1 MRYLAAKA
9 KRDEAIKEKR
19 EREQGSLEEQES
31 VTKKAKREEE
41 AALAGQVRDLTGKAL
56 QLLVKDMQEGTA
68 GLYRAMLGDKWED
81 GMEADLKRLQAVQAQ
96 ERRRMREI
104 EENKR
109 KMTDRQIVSLKGGAG
124 VYLDDVDA
132 RY

>member
-9 KRDEAIKEKR
+9 KRDETIKEKR
-19 EREQGSLEEQES
+19 KRERDALDEQQS

-41 AALAGQVRDLTGKAL
+41 GALAGQVRDLTGKSL
-56 QLLVKDMQEGTA
+56 HLLVKDMQEGTED
-68 GLYRAMLGDKWED
+68 LYRAMLGEKWED
-81 GMEADLKRLQAVQAQ
+81 GMKADMKRLESVQA
-96 ERRRMREI
+96 EESRRMSEI

-109 KMTDRQIVSLKGGAG
+109 KMSQRQMVSLKGGPG

>member
-19 EREQGSLEEQES
+19 KREQDALEEQQFL
-31 VTKKAKREEE
+31 TKKSKREEE
-41 AALAGQVRDLTGKAL
+41 AALVGQVQDLTGKAL
-56 QLLVKDMQEGTA
+56 QLLVKDMQEGTE

-81 GMEADLKRLQAVQAQ
+81 GMQADKNRLQKVQA
-96 ERRRMREI
+96 EETRRMSEI
-104 EENKR
+104 EENR
-109 KMTDRQIVSLKGGAG
+109 KKMMERQMVSLKGGG
-124 VYLDDVDA
+124 GLYLDDVDA